1 MPLDYVKN
9 GVVQVVEAEQ
19 IQRSQD
25 IHNQIL
31 TGINSLSTHFR
42 YN

>member
-19 IQRSQD
+19 IFLD
-25 IHNQIL
+25 FHNQIL